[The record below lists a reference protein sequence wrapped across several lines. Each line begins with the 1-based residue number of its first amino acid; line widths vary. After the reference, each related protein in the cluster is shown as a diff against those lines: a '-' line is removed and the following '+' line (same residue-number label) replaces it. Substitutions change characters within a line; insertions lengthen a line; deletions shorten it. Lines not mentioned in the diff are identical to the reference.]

1 MFKKLAFLFS
11 SEEKIKLASIF
22 IFIVIGA
29 GLEVASIAGLAVFV
43 GLFLGKNLAKLKLG
57 RKYAALKER
66 NYLLD
71 RSLNDANDELKNT
84 QLEKEAL
91 IASKTRLATELKN
104 SDEKIA
110 KNKEELNAI
119 QE

>member
-1 MFKKLAFLFS
+1 MMMDLF
-11 SEEKIKLASIF
+11 IYLIITLVSIF
-22 IFIVIGA
+22 I
-29 GLEVASIAGLAVFV
+29 

-57 RKYAALKER
+57 REYAALKER
-66 NYLLD
+66 NHLLD
-71 RSLNDANDELKNT
+71 QSLNDANDELKNT

-110 KNKEELNAI
+110 KIKKN
-119 QE
+119 